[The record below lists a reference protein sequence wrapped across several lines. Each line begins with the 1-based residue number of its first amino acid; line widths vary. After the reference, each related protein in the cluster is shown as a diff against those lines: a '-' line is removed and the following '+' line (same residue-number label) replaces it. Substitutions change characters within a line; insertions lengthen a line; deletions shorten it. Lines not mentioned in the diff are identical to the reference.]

1 MTLPKGDIKSH
12 NDKLFIPPAI
22 YPDLSGLRV
31 IRAGLLLGLLKKQ
44 RFEPSYAL
52 AMALK
57 PDNFANTINLPNPH
71 LNITKFLGGETF
83 QVDAKDGYN
92 LFCVEDYPIGFAKI
106 LKNRL
111 KGRII

>member
-1 MTLPKGDIKSH
+1 VGI
-12 NDKLFIPPAI
+12 
-22 YPDLSGLRV
+22 
-31 IRAGLLLGLLKKQ
+31 LKKQ

-57 PDNFANTINLPNPH
+57 PDNFTNTINLPNHHP
-71 LNITKFLGGETF
+71 NIAKFLGGETF
-83 QVDAKDGYN
+83 QVGAKDSYN
-92 LFCVEDYPIGFAKI
+92 LFCVEGYPIGFAKT